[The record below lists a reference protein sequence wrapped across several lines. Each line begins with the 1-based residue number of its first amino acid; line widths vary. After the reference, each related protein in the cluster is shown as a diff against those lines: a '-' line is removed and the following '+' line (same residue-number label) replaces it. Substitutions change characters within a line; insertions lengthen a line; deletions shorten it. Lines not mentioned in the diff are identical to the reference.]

1 MLAVASN
8 DIPDALQAL
17 EDRWAGELS
26 PEAYAA
32 SQRAID
38 LDAESTVCPAC
49 STPFKPGRPR
59 CPGCGLRVG

>member
-8 DIPDALQAL
+8 DLLHAMQVL
-17 EDRWAGELS
+17 EERWAGELS

-32 SQRAID
+32 SQRPID
-38 LDAESTVCPAC
+38 LDAESALCPAC
-49 STPFKPGRPR
+49 STAFTPGRPR

>member
-1 MLAVASN
+1 MLAVASM
-8 DIPDALQAL
+8 DVTSAVQAL
-17 EDRWAGELS
+17 EARWAGEMS

-38 LDAESTVCPAC
+38 LDADSALCPAC
-49 STPFKPGRPR
+49 STPFQPGRNY